1 MIKDMVMRHLALAV
15 MVSGSL
21 VAASAAHAQ
30 TYDPN
35 FPVCL
40 HTYGPNGYIDC
51 RYTALEECK
60 FEATGRAAECEI
72 NPYFTPVAPRPRRGA
87 RRPH

>member
-1 MIKDMVMRHLALAV
+1 MRKFALTVLVSAALLA
-15 MVSGSL
+15 SG
-21 VAASAAHAQ
+21 AAHAQ

-51 RYTALEECK
+51 RYQSIEACK
-60 FEATGRAAECEI
+60 FNAAGRSAGCEI
-72 NPYFTPVAPRPRRGA
+72 NPYFTATERAPRPGP
-87 RRPH
+87 RRPR